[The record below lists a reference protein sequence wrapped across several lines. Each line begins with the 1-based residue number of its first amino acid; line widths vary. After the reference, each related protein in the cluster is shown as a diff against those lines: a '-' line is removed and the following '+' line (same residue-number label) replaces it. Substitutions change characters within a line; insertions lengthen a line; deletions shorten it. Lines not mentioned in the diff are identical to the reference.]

1 MTRESAKKSPRGKK
15 GAVVNVHQAIK
26 SGIAASER
34 GERDTAYKIFRDTAE
49 LHPNTSEVW
58 VWLGGT
64 SANLDDAEAAFEKAY
79 ALDPENEQASLGLR
93 WVRLRR
99 KAELDRMV
107 GAGAAVPRPVAAPV
121 PVPVPA
127 QGDSPTATA
136 TGDGAVGAAPMAVAK
151 STITCPN
158 CARENPAKEKFC
170 VDCGQDL
177 SAALTQASGE
187 ASGAAKPLWGIST
200 PALVA
205 IVFAIVVI
213 AAAIFYFLTMM

>member
-1 MTRESAKKSPRGKK
+1 MARGTAKKSPRGKK
-15 GAVVNVHQAIK
+15 GAVANLDEAMK
-26 SGIAASER
+26 SGIEATER
-34 GERDTAYKIFRDTAE
+34 GEREAAHRIFRDTSE
-49 LHPNTSEVW
+49 LHPDTSEVW

-79 ALDPENEQASLGLR
+79 TLDPENEQASLGLR

-107 GAGAAVPRPVAAPV
+107 GAAMPVAAPV
-121 PVPVPA
+121 PLAPPA
-127 QGDSPTATA
+127 QGDAEVRA
-136 TGDGAVGAAPMAVAK
+136 EAAPVAVAAQAVPLVGTK

-158 CARENPAKEKFC
+158 CARENPANEKFC

-177 SAALTQASGE
+177 SAALTRLTGE
-187 ASGAAKPLWGIST
+187 AAAGAARPLWGISR

-205 IVFAIVVI
+205 IVFAILVI
-213 AAAIFYFLTMM
+213 AAIVFYLTMMQ

>member
-1 MTRESAKKSPRGKK
+1 MARETAKKSSRGKK
-15 GAVVNVHQAIK
+15 GAVVDVREAIN
-26 SGIAASER
+26 SGIKASER
-34 GERDTAYKIFRDTAE
+34 GEREAAHKIFRDTAE

-107 GAGAAVPRPVAAPV
+107 GVGASVPLPVAAPV
-121 PVPVPA
+121 PLPA
-127 QGDSPTATA
+127 QGDSPPATA
-136 TGDGAVGAAPMAVAK
+136 TGDAVMGTAPMAVAK

-158 CARENPAKEKFC
+158 CARENPANEKFC

-177 SAALTQASGE
+177 SAALTQATGE
-187 ASGAAKPLWGIST
+187 ATGAAKPLWGIST

-213 AAAIFYFLTMM
+213 AAAIFYLTIM